1 VKVQEEKEAKV
12 AVEVLLEEKGAKKKK
27 RNHHRR
33 SMSKEVDHFLHHD
46 K

>member
-1 VKVQEEKEAKV
+1 
-12 AVEVLLEEKGAKKKK
+12 VEVLLEEKGAKKKK